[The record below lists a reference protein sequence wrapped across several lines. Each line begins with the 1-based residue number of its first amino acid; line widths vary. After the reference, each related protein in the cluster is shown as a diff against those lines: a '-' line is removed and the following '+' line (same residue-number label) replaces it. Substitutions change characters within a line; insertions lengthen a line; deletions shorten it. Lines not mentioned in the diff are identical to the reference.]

1 MLNDNLCT
9 VHEVDI
15 NWQKNKMAVASI
27 VQGEKRRAQWN
38 KILDFNSHIVQILT
52 FNSSSWRGCTKPLLT
67 TDVPLTAN
75 YW

>member
-1 MLNDNLCT
+1 LLNDNLCT

-38 KILDFNSHIVQILT
+38 KIGLLI
-52 FNSSSWRGCTKPLLT
+52 SSIRA
-67 TDVPLTAN
+67 TDRFLK
-75 YW
+75 